1 MATVADN
8 PALEVEEAI
17 VAHLRALA
25 DAGDIPCTADQ
36 IRRRLDISGEPKG
49 LSGIVVA
56 VADRG
61 DHAGCVGRVLVDVA
75 PEVSC
80 WSHLDEDADGSACD
94 ALAGA
99 AMAAMQ
105 TITYNLPGW
114 RVAWRG
120 SWTRSAPTAA
130 DAFRTTTISAT
141 LPLVRRAGGET
152 STSASTNTTED

>member
-25 DAGDIPCTADQ
+25 DAGEIPCGADQ

-49 LSGIVVA
+49 LAGIVVA

-75 PEVSC
+75 PEISC
-80 WSHLDEDADGSACD
+80 WSHLDEDADGSVCD

-105 TITYNLPGW
+105 TITYNLPSW

-120 SWTRSAPTAA
+120 SWTRGAASAA
-130 DAFRTTTISAT
+130 DAFRSITLAAT
-141 LPLVRRAGGET
+141 LPLMRGGAN
-152 STSASTNTTED
+152 STSED